1 MVDYNTHG
9 GYFAPQGLMKINEGG
24 SHEENPNGGVQLGV
38 DQQGIPNLV
47 EEDEMVYN
55 DFVYSDNI
63 KADGGFLE
71 KNNLPKKYAG
81 KFYSEIAESLCDEIG
96 EQNDPISLNG
106 LNASLGRLANS
117 QEEQKAAEEEAEL
130 MKMLQEMSPEELAA
144 LEQALMEQQASEQP
158 MVPEEQIQPEVV
170 PEQVGAEEV
179 APEQIAPAIPMMAMG
194 GPVNKFYGGG
204 PGGGGRAGNFGQ
216 KALNLLR
223 DVGEILSPIE
233 QKEITMPD
241 GNVVKVQYGIGNA
254 ALPENIAAQMARG
267 ERLIADAAKQK
278 DKVVARSMVK
288 QGKEMIRF
296 AKKLGKPAANA
307 APVVAETVAST
318 AAQAEPVAAA
328 TGGVQTVTP
337 FLKRKGVGPFL
348 ARTGIGAGILTGLGA
363 GAKYAIDTFGNP
375 DVEGGEGGDYVY
387 DPNDFS
393 LGGKAHMFY
402 TGSLMN
408 RPLPF
413 PQSRVRI
420 EFNPNDNVA
429 RYLPA
434 DYDAP
439 YGFIPAPAETTSAPV
454 SDQTQ
459 AEHYTPF
466 IKLPD
471 SGYDVWGDG
480 RFLPDD
486 YAPFYGRIHAPNGEF
501 RYGWNFN
508 DNSAPAL
515 NAPTSSVSDEL
526 PEAII
531 YGTRT
536 NPSSGPSRKSPVP
549 SNIPRPVG
557 LLSDSDLDKI
567 AAGRDVG
574 VPLDVLSG
582 PVGSAS
588 TSSGLTLKRPNNT
601 PTENT
606 EGDITDADTTS
617 SRSGFDWRYLS
628 PAIDAAMGLATLAT
642 PEDHYEYNPIRPYLP
657 YGRIRQQYERYN
669 PLDQNMVTNQMQ
681 AQANAT
687 MAALRNA
694 GLGPSTGA
702 QMIGA
707 GYIAGQNMGNALAN
721 VWDANNQR
729 YNQVVNQHN
738 AADSTTAQFDWGVE
752 GARANALNQFAPYN
766 QRMALQTQMLNNQAE
781 QDKYNAIGSYVDSA
795 KQFFANK
802 GTEDL
807 NRNMVNS
814 NRAFLGYGIDRMNN
828 VVYDKYG
835 NPILLAKCGG
845 SIKKK

>member
-81 KFYSEIAESLCDEIG
+81 KFYSEIAEALCDEIG

-117 QEEQKAAEEEAEL
+117 QEEQKAAEEEAKL

-144 LEQALMEQQASEQP
+144 LEQALVEQQAPEQQV
-158 MVPEEQIQPEVV
+158 VPEEQIQPEVV

-179 APEQIAPAIPMMAMG
+179 APEQIAPAVPMMANG
-194 GPVNKFYGGG
+194 GLLNTFD
-204 PGGGGRAGNFGQ
+204 GGGRVGSKGQ
-216 KALNLLR
+216 MALNFLR
-223 DVGEILSPIE
+223 DVADFISPIE
-233 QKEITMPD
+233 QKEIVLPD
-241 GNVVKVQYGIGNA
+241 GSVGKVQYAVPPMVDEATGAIKGAVGNFKKTRA
-254 ALPENIAAQMARG
+254 LRRLGRHINNYKEPVFTSGFKKALPWLTFGAA
-267 ERLIADAAKQK
+267 
-278 DKVVARSMVK
+278 S
-288 QGKEMIRF
+288 
-296 AKKLGKPAANA
+296 
-307 APVVAETVAST
+307 
-318 AAQAEPVAAA
+318 
-328 TGGVQTVTP
+328 
-337 FLKRKGVGPFL
+337 
-348 ARTGIGAGILTGLGA
+348 GIGAANLVWGDPDIEGA
-363 GAKYAIDTFGNP
+363 
-375 DVEGGEGGDYVY
+375 EHDYVY
-387 DPNDFS
+387 DPNDFA
-393 LGGKAHMFY
+393 LGGPANIYAEEGQMDTIDPAYKVGFMKIAQDPYYYFGARRNPELNVLNNYRLINSATYGNDLIQMAGSNWLNRHQARGYGNTVQYVPQGESTPINLGDLDETIITSTSGPLHETSFTRAGNNTVPVASRREVVDSIAKLGPIENKARNSGIIEGMLPY
-402 TGSLMN
+402 VNDASLQGPGIVSNSGSNPVGYSDWTGERFAGQNSN
-408 RPLPF
+408 
-413 PQSRVRI
+413 
-420 EFNPNDNVA
+420 
-429 RYLPA
+429 A
-434 DYDAP
+434 D
-439 YGFIPAPAETTSAPV
+439 PAP
-454 SDQTQ
+454 D
-459 AEHYTPF
+459 
-466 IKLPD
+466 
-471 SGYDVWGDG
+471 
-480 RFLPDD
+480 
-486 YAPFYGRIHAPNGEF
+486 NG
-501 RYGWNFN
+501 
-508 DNSAPAL
+508 
-515 NAPTSSVSDEL
+515 
-526 PEAII
+526 
-531 YGTRT
+531 
-536 NPSSGPSRKSPVP
+536 
-549 SNIPRPVG
+549 
-557 LLSDSDLDKI
+557 
-567 AAGRDVG
+567 
-574 VPLDVLSG
+574 
-582 PVGSAS
+582 
-588 TSSGLTLKRPNNT
+588 
-601 PTENT
+601 
-606 EGDITDADTTS
+606 
-617 SRSGFDWRYLS
+617 GFDWRYLS
-628 PAIDAAMGLATLAT
+628 PAIDAAMGLATLAA
-642 PEDHYEYNPIRPYLP
+642 PEDHYEYNPIHPYLP
-657 YGRIRQQYERYN
+657 YGRIRQQYDRYN

-702 QMIGA
+702 QIIGA
-707 GYIAGQNMGNALAN
+707 GYSAGQNMGNALAN

>member
-81 KFYSEIAESLCDEIG
+81 KFYSEIAEALCDEIG
-96 EQNDPISLNG
+96 EQVDPISLNG

-337 FLKRKGVGPFL
+337 FLRRKGVGPFL

-375 DVEGGEGGDYVY
+375 DVEGGEGGDYSY
-387 DPNDFS
+387 DPNDFAFGGRVNRYDWGS
-393 LGGKAHMFY
+393 FLDRLKAYGVSRNPGGISSTYKIDRSFPLGNFSTIKELEDSENYRNFTDYVLNNSSDENVLNYLRMLDSETHSGVPKLFNGDQLRDNWADLYSSRRYDQKGGIYHFTPEDAFY
-402 TGSLMN
+402 AS
-408 RPLPF
+408 
-413 PQSRVRI
+413 
-420 EFNPNDNVA
+420 
-429 RYLPA
+429 
-434 DYDAP
+434 
-439 YGFIPAPAETTSAPV
+439 PAPAQP
-454 SDQTQ
+454 
-459 AEHYTPF
+459 
-466 IKLPD
+466 
-471 SGYDVWGDG
+471 
-480 RFLPDD
+480 
-486 YAPFYGRIHAPNGEF
+486 
-501 RYGWNFN
+501 
-508 DNSAPAL
+508 APATPPIDPEKGL
-515 NAPTSSVSDEL
+515 YVGHGMYMPMDLVNKANSVTIGQKPIDKVAAKD
-526 PEAII
+526 PNKDPNRGVTDNGA
-531 YGTRT
+531 RT
-536 NPSSGPSRKSPVP
+536 
-549 SNIPRPVG
+549 
-557 LLSDSDLDKI
+557 
-567 AAGRDVG
+567 
-574 VPLDVLSG
+574 
-582 PVGSAS
+582 
-588 TSSGLTLKRPNNT
+588 
-601 PTENT
+601 
-606 EGDITDADTTS
+606 DT
-617 SRSGFDWRYLS
+617 GFDWRYLS

-657 YGRIRQQYERYN
+657 YGRIRQQYDRYN

-694 GLGPSTGA
+694 GLGPSTGT
-702 QMIGA
+702 QLIGA
-707 GYIAGQNMGNALAN
+707 GYAAGQNMGNALTN

-738 AADSTTAQFDWGVE
+738 NADATTAQFDWGVE
-752 GARANALNQFAPYN
+752 SARANALNQFAPYN
-766 QRMALQTQMLNNQAE
+766 QRMALQTEILNNQAE
-781 QDKYNAIGSYVDSA
+781 QDKYNTIGSYVDSA

-802 GTEDL
+802 GREDL

-814 NRAFLGYGIDRMNN
+814 NRAFLGYGINRMNN

-835 NPILLAKCGG
+835 NPILLRRCGG